1 MLPGTA
7 LVARPTAIRPG
18 PGRQHK
24 KPAPQTREDLLKPLD
39 EKRHSI
45 GRSWRGD
52 VVAGLVAQ
60 MGTFCI
66 PAGASADLKFD
77 DELPGC
83 VAAMY
88 ASFAM
93 PPDLPKWTAARPL
106 PGLHFMTPTR
116 GDCAIGVGMG
126 WCQKRRN

>member
-1 MLPGTA
+1 
-7 LVARPTAIRPG
+7 
-18 PGRQHK
+18 
-24 KPAPQTREDLLKPLD
+24 
-39 EKRHSI
+39 
-45 GRSWRGD
+45 

-77 DELPGC
+77 GELPGC

-93 PPDLPKWTAARPL
+93 PPDLPKWTGAAVTGAALHDGDAREVRRRPCAGAA
-106 PGLHFMTPTR
+106 GL
-116 GDCAIGVGMG
+116 AVGMG